1 MKRNFCSVLFS
12 VAAVSL
18 LTTASLPAK
27 EKKFATDSSQQ
38 SRAFTQALAEAR
50 RLADTDAGKAYQ
62 NEFGKIVAPRLG
74 DIVGECTK
82 NLGPTV
88 KFVVVFVFAANGQL
102 EQVLGP
108 KDQPAA
114 KCIGDKFRD
123 LQLPAPPH
131 ASWPVSLSIN
141 ISPENAPRLL
151 AEALKL
157 METGTWEVDATI
169 SRAFK
174 FRVHGL
180 LAGQDFDL
188 TVEPED
194 RNAFRLI
201 AIKGQLWTSFDGSKT
216 WKLEDAKGHTL
227 AQRFYAFVH
236 NPLRSE
242 AASPA
247 LQVVKQETHDGD
259 TWMQLRP
266 KKSDKKK
273 AEPPQTEYWIAISQ
287 DAKRNGVRR
296 YEGPVTEPGHEK
308 EPLHCVAT
316 YQPASDKAIQ
326 PPATANALP
335 EQQSEQSASPDAKFV
350 ADNLKYSRDF
360 YSNIHFVAIAT
371 LPRSFAYDRYPADGP
386 ERIRCDDGTFA
397 RKQHGQPW
405 LKSDDWGET
414 GKPVDKETARKLE
427 GWVKLVDA
435 ALNVAPARVKLAG
448 TSEADGRIQRMF
460 EAPAEIRN
468 GSPIRLTFGKP
479 IYDKSDDFLLHE
491 FTSSLRIEGGKVVP
505 AGAANPVK
513 FSFGYL
519 IRVQGGYEL
528 SERAWEDLQTPK
540 GEDKNAPAAPQPKD
554 AEAYLKRGYERWRN
568 GELAAAIVDLS
579 RALELNSKLADA
591 YYARGLARNSNGDSK
606 GAISD
611 YNQAIELDPK
621 NVQIYNDRGIARR
634 RSGDIDGAI
643 ADYSRAIE
651 SDPKGSK
658 WAYFNRALAKE
669 AKRDP
674 NGALEDYSR
683 VIELDPKNANAL
695 NNRGELKR
703 SKGDLD
709 GAIADFNSAIEINS
723 NLAVAYKNRGEA
735 KQTKGDAAGA
745 KEDLKH
751 AGELNP
757 GLTSKESPS
766 PPAEDSGGNLVNRGI
781 EKAKN
786 GDLDGAIADFDRA
799 IKADPQDDAPY
810 YNRAQAK
817 RLKKDTAG
825 AIADYTRAIELGSTN
840 PAAYNNRGNARSE
853 NNDRDGAIADYTRA
867 IELKP
872 DYARAYY
879 NRAVVKKDKGDATG
893 AEADFKMAGK
903 LDPELAGEESAA
915 DSKNNGT
922 SGATTVSFLDGK
934 LKLDIPSDFSRD
946 PDDPKEPKTLAKF
959 SGPEGAWGTVLRG
972 THGLTPEKLDG
983 YLKMRVAE
991 YSKSFKWLPKDSHLQ
1006 WLKKQI
1012 VTIDGRKWADWSF
1025 VPMLKGKK
1033 DYSHNPVY
1041 TRNLTTSYKGQLLE
1055 INFTSNLNTDPKLK
1069 QEIDHIMD
1077 WVHLEE

>member
-1 MKRNFCSVLFS
+1 MKRNLSSLFLGI
-12 VAAVSL
+12 AAISL
-18 LTTASLPAK
+18 LTSASLGAQV
-27 EKKFATDSSQQ
+27 KKFAANSSQE
-38 SRAFTQALAEAR
+38 SRAFTQALAESE
-50 RLADTDAGKAYQ
+50 RLSETEAGKAYDA
-62 NEFGKIVAPRLG
+62 EFGKVVAPRLS
-74 DIVGECTK
+74 DVVTECTK
-82 NLGPTV
+82 NLGPKV
-88 KFVVVFVFAANGQL
+88 KFKVVFIFAADGHV
-102 EQVLGP
+102 EQVLTPG
-108 KDQPAA
+108 DQPAA
-114 KCIGDKFRD
+114 KCVGDKFRD
-123 LQLPAPPH
+123 LQFPAPPR
-131 ASWPVSLSIN
+131 ASWPVALSIDL
-141 ISPENAPRLL
+141 SPDNAPRIL
-151 AEALKL
+151 ALALKL
-157 METGTWEVDATI
+157 METGVWEVDATI
-169 SRAFK
+169 SRALK

-216 WKLEDAKGHTL
+216 WKLEDAKGDAV
-227 AQRFYAFVH
+227 AQRFYGFVH

-242 AASPA
+242 AALPT
-247 LQVVKQETHDGD
+247 LQVVKQETRDGE

-266 KKSDKKK
+266 KKSDKRK
-273 AEPPQTEYWIAISQ
+273 AELPQTEYWIAISQ
-287 DAKRNGVRR
+287 DPKRNGVRR

-316 YQPASDKAIQ
+316 YQPTNDKAIQ

-335 EQQSEQSASPDAKFV
+335 EQQSEQSALPDTKFV

-360 YSNIHFVAIAT
+360 YSNIHFVAIAS

-414 GKPVDKETARKLE
+414 GKSVDKETARKLE

-435 ALNVAPARVKLAG
+435 ALNVAPAKVKLTG
-448 TSEADGRIQRMF
+448 TSEADGRIQRVF
-460 EAPAEIRN
+460 EAAAETRN
-468 GSPIRLTFGKP
+468 GSPIRLTFSKP
-479 IYDKSDDFLLHE
+479 TYDKSDDFLLHG
-491 FTSSLRIEGGKVVP
+491 FTASLRVEDGKVVP
-505 AGAANPVK
+505 AGPANPVE

-519 IRVQGGYEL
+519 IRVQGDYEL

-540 GEDKNAPAAPQPKD
+540 GEDKNALAAPQPKD

-579 RALELNSKLADA
+579 RAIELNSKLADA

-606 GAISD
+606 GAIGD

-621 NVQIYNDRGIARR
+621 NVQVYNDRGIARR

-658 WAYFNRALAKE
+658 WAYFNRAIAKE
-669 AKRDP
+669 AKRDS
-674 NGALEDYSR
+674 NGALDDYNR
-683 VIELDPKNANAL
+683 VIELDLKNANAF

-735 KQTKGDAAGA
+735 RQTKGDAARA

-757 GLTSKESPS
+757 ELMSKESPS
-766 PPAEDSGGNLVNRGI
+766 PKPSPPAKDSDENFVNRGI
-781 EKAKN
+781 EKGKN

-799 IKADPQDDAPY
+799 IKADPQNDAPY

-817 RLKKDTAG
+817 WLKKDTAG

-840 PAAYNNRGNARSE
+840 PAAYNNRGNARAE
-853 NNDRDGAIADYTRA
+853 NKDLDGAIADYTRA
-867 IELKP
+867 IELNP

-879 NRAVVKKDKGDATG
+879 NRAIVKKDKGDATG
-893 AEADFKMAGK
+893 AEADFKTAKK

-922 SGATTVSFLDGK
+922 SGATTVSLLDGAQARH
-934 LKLDIPSDFSRD
+934 P
-946 PDDPKEPKTLAKF
+946 
-959 SGPEGAWGTVLRG
+959 
-972 THGLTPEKLDG
+972 
-983 YLKMRVAE
+983 
-991 YSKSFKWLPKDSHLQ
+991 
-1006 WLKKQI
+1006 
-1012 VTIDGRKWADWSF
+1012 
-1025 VPMLKGKK
+1025 
-1033 DYSHNPVY
+1033 N
-1041 TRNLTTSYKGQLLE
+1041 
-1055 INFTSNLNTDPKLK
+1055 
-1069 QEIDHIMD
+1069 
-1077 WVHLEE
+1077 

>member
-38 SRAFTQALAEAR
+38 SRAFTQALAEAQ

-751 AGELNP
+751 AEELNP
-757 GLTSKESPS
+757 ELTSKKSPS